1 MGSPLLPAGAGP
13 APFWGLPLAS
23 TIQSERNKKD
33 GYTDRD
39 VPGHSCRPVSRP
51 LPCQKRGE
59 RISLACTFLLIFAMG
74 SLLGQRENFWQELS
88 QLGVSSALFFAI
100 PTLLSIVIVFFL
112 TKGWRNR
119 QPDSPERMGK

>member
-1 MGSPLLPAGAGP
+1 MWAARFCPPGQ
-13 APFWGLPLAS
+13 GLPHFEARLLAS

-39 VPGHSCRPVSRP
+39 VPGHSCRPLPRP
-51 LPCQKRGE
+51 LPCQRVE
-59 RISLACTFLLIFAMG
+59 WISPACTFLLIFAMG

>member
-1 MGSPLLPAGAGP
+1 MDILIVMCLGILAGRFLVPSHA
-13 APFWGLPLAS
+13 
-23 TIQSERNKKD
+23 KK
-33 GYTDRD
+33 G
-39 VPGHSCRPVSRP
+39 V
-51 LPCQKRGE
+51 E

-88 QLGVSSALFFAI
+88 QLGLSSALFFAI

-112 TKGWRNR
+112 TKGWRNK